1 MIGSQDVNVSGSN
14 NGESYELPQMMF
26 AFDTISFDN
35 MTFPREQEKWEE
47 TKWKSLS
54 IRMKGKFRDNF
65 IEITKN
71 SSRYDFLSQG
81 IQEWPK

>member
-54 IRMKGKFRDNF
+54 IRMKGNF
-65 IEITKN
+65 EII
-71 SSRYDFLSQG
+71 LSKLQKTQVNM
-81 IQEWPK
+81 IF